1 MRNRWISPQLG
12 FVLVALVWLTGCPP
26 PPTSKPLATSS
37 PGAESVQRAPG
48 RREVSQPSS
57 LEAFRSGREIP
68 SVPPTSR
75 SGALKDI
82 YFDFDRYNLRPD
94 ARETLK
100 ANAAWLNANPSAR
113 AEIEGHA
120 DERGTNEYNLALG
133 ARRAQSTKEYLTTL
147 GVSSDRLSTIS
158 YGEELP
164 VCKDKTE
171 GCWNENRRV
180 HFVIITLR
188 SSS

>member
-1 MRNRWISPQLG
+1 MRNRWISPKLCLV
-12 FVLVALVWLTGCPP
+12 FVSILWLTGCPP
-26 PPTSKPLATSS
+26 PSTTKPAVPSS
-37 PGAESVQRAPG
+37 PRGESAKQPPV
-48 RREVSQPSS
+48 RETTQPSS
-57 LEAFRSGREIP
+57 LEAFRRGREIP

-75 SGALKDI
+75 SSALKDI
-82 YFDFDRYNLRPD
+82 HFDFDRYSLSPE

-100 ANAAWLNANPSAR
+100 SNAVWLKANLSAR

-133 ARRAQSTKEYLTTL
+133 ARRAQAAKDYLTTL

-164 VCKDKTE
+164 VCKEKTE
-171 GCWNENRRV
+171 GCWNKNRRV
-180 HFVIITLR
+180 HFVIITVR
-188 SSS
+188 PSS

>member
-1 MRNRWISPQLG
+1 MRNRRISPQLG
-12 FVLVALVWLTGCPP
+12 LVFVALLWLTGCPP
-26 PPTSKPLATSS
+26 PPTSKPLDPSS
-37 PGAESVQRAPG
+37 AGAESAQRAPG
-48 RREVSQPSS
+48 TEVSQPSS
-57 LEAFRSGREIP
+57 LEAFRRGREIP
-68 SVPPTSR
+68 SVLPTSR
-75 SGALKDI
+75 SSALKDI

-100 ANAAWLNANPSAR
+100 TNAAWLKANPSAR

-133 ARRAQSTKEYLTTL
+133 ARRAQSTKDYLTTL

-164 VCKDKTE
+164 VCKEKTE
-171 GCWNENRRV
+171 GCWNKNRRI
-180 HFVIITLR
+180 HFVTITVR
-188 SSS
+188 PSS

>member
-12 FVLVALVWLTGCPP
+12 LVFVSLLWLTGCPP
-26 PPTSKPLATSS
+26 PSTTKPAGPSS
-37 PGAESVQRAPG
+37 PGGKSARQAPV
-48 RREVSQPSS
+48 RETTQPSS
-57 LEAFRSGREIP
+57 LEAFRRGREIP
-68 SVPPTSR
+68 SAPP
-75 SGALKDI
+75 SGRFSALKDI
-82 YFDFDRYNLRPD
+82 YFDYDRYNLRPD

-100 ANAAWLNANPSAR
+100 SNAVWLKTNPSAR

-133 ARRAQSTKEYLTTL
+133 AKRAQASKDYLTTL

-164 VCKDKTE
+164 VCKEKTE
-171 GCWNENRRV
+171 GCWNKNRRV
-180 HFVIITLR
+180 HFVTITIR
-188 SSS
+188 PSS

>member
-12 FVLVALVWLTGCPP
+12 LVFVALLWLTGCPP
-26 PPTSKPLATSS
+26 PTTSKPLAPSS
-37 PGAESVQRAPG
+37 PGAESAQQAPG
-48 RREVSQPSS
+48 REVSQPSS
-57 LEAFRSGREIP
+57 LEAFRRGREIP

-75 SGALKDI
+75 SSALKDI

-94 ARETLK
+94 TRETLK
-100 ANAAWLNANPSAR
+100 ANAAWLKANPSAR

-133 ARRAQSTKEYLTTL
+133 ARRAQTTKDYLTTL

-164 VCKDKTE
+164 VCKEKAE
-171 GCWNENRRV
+171 GCWNKNRRV
-180 HFVIITLR
+180 HFVTITVR
-188 SSS
+188 PSS

>member
-12 FVLVALVWLTGCPP
+12 FVFVALIGLTGCPP
-26 PPTSKPLATSS
+26 PTTSKPLAPSS
-37 PGAESVQRAPG
+37 PGAESAQRAPG
-48 RREVSQPSS
+48 REVSTPSS
-57 LEAFRSGREIP
+57 LEAFRSGREMP
-68 SVPPTSR
+68 SVPPGSR

-82 YFDFDRYNLRPD
+82 YFGFDRYSLRPD

-133 ARRAQSTKEYLTTL
+133 ARRGQATKEYLATL

-164 VCKDKTE
+164 VCKEKTE

-180 HFVIITLR
+180 HFVITTVR
-188 SSS
+188 PSS

>member
-1 MRNRWISPQLG
+1 MRNRWISPKLG
-12 FVLVALVWLTGCPP
+12 LVFVALLWLTGCPP
-26 PPTSKPLATSS
+26 PPTSKPLAPSS
-37 PGAESVQRAPG
+37 PGAESAQRAPG
-48 RREVSQPSS
+48 REVSQPSS
-57 LEAFRSGREIP
+57 LEAFRRGRELP

-75 SGALKDI
+75 SSALKDI
-82 YFDFDRYNLRPD
+82 QFDFDRYSLRPD

-100 ANAAWLNANPSAR
+100 GNAAWLNANPSAR

-133 ARRAQSTKEYLTTL
+133 ARRAQATKEYLTTL

-164 VCKDKTE
+164 VCKEKTE
-171 GCWNENRRV
+171 GCWNKNRRV
-180 HFVIITLR
+180 HFVITTVR
-188 SSS
+188 PSS